1 MEKEILADITAP
13 AHKKRSIRDIPIPPT
28 RRNNSDSKNSFE
40 NDSFEINLKK
50 DREEYEVKD
59 LKEKIPPR
67 KITPDDFEDD
77 YEEEPYKIKGRGK
90 KKKIIFGSIFILVL
104 VFVLMSFFEKA
115 TVIIYPKS
123 ASAEINENLE
133 IFEIDSLNSEF
144 ELGYREL
151 NFSKED
157 EVVISATGEEKISEK
172 ASGEITIFNEF
183 TTKEQGL
190 LKNTRFE
197 SSDGKIYTVA
207 DSISV
212 PGYTE
217 KDGKIIPGKLD
228 VVVHAKEVGENYNID
243 GEMDFTIPGFK
254 GQEQFDHFYAKN
266 KTGITGG
273 FNGIKKVVSETDLEN
288 AKIRLTASL
297 KQKILNEIQEQLPQN
312 LVPIYS
318 EDKFVFS
325 EVIQE
330 NYEDDKVKVK
340 MTGNL
345 SVMVVDKSQ
354 LAKKIAE
361 KKLSDYRKNEEISI
375 VNLNEL
381 TIKFIEENNDS
392 ELDTQKTFVNLAGQA
407 KFEWQNDENLLRDEL
422 VGINRSKIKDV
433 FSGFTGIT
441 KGEVTI
447 IPFWKTSF
455 PDKKDNITINVEHP
469 Y

>member
-157 EVVISATGEEKISEK
+157 EVVISTTGEEKISEK

-243 GEMDFTIPGFK
+243 GEMNFTIPGFK

-288 AKIRLTASL
+288 AKIGLTASL

>member
-50 DREEYEVKD
+50 DREEFETED
-59 LKEKIPPR
+59 LRDKVPPR
-67 KITPDDFEDD
+67 KITPDDFEDEYD
-77 YEEEPYKIKGRGK
+77 EESYKIKGTGK
-90 KKKIIFGSIFILVL
+90 KKKIIFGSLFILALIFIL
-104 VFVLMSFFEKA
+104 MSFLEKA
-115 TVIIYPKS
+115 TVVIYPKS
-123 ASAEINENLE
+123 VSAEINENLE
-133 IFEIDSLNSEF
+133 MFEIDSLNSEF

-157 EVVISATGEEKISEK
+157 EMIINTTGEEKISEK

-183 TTKEQGL
+183 TTKDQGL

-228 VVVHAKEVGENYNID
+228 VTVHAKEVGESYNIN
-243 GEMDFTIPGFK
+243 GEMNFTIPGFK
-254 GQEQFDHFYAKN
+254 GQEQFDHFYAKS
-266 KTGITGG
+266 KTDITGG
-273 FNGIKKVVSETDLEN
+273 FDGIKKVVSEEDLVN
-288 AKIRLTASL
+288 AKIELTAIL
-297 KQKILNEIQEQLPQN
+297 KQKISNEIQEQLPQN
-312 LVPIYS
+312 LIPIYS

-325 EVIQE
+325 EVTQE
-330 NYEDDKVKVK
+330 NYEDDKVKLK

-345 SVMVVDKSQ
+345 SVKVVDKSQ

-361 KKLSDYRKNEEISI
+361 KNLSDYRKNEEISI
-375 VNLNEL
+375 MNLDEL
-381 TIKFIEENNDS
+381 VIEFIEGNNDS
-392 ELDTQKTFVNLAGQA
+392 EENIQKTFIKLTGLA

-455 PDKKDNITINVEHP
+455 PDKKDNIIINVEHP